1 MTTSEKFCL
10 KWNDFQENV
19 TTAFVTLKDDTDFT
33 DVTLVCEDNKQIEV
47 HKVIL
52 ASSSSIFQNMLK
64 RNKHNHPLIYLKGM
78 RYEDL
83 LAVIDFIY
91 LGETNI
97 YQENLDSFLSIAED
111 LCLKGLARETQYSKC
126 EYSPNKLPT
135 ERPDYLDKSKHSSTT
150 KCFSNINRQHQNTG
164 LTNSSQPHELE
175 VKSQPEEIVFDNT
188 VSLMEDDNQTY
199 KFNNIKKNEDLNKTL
214 NSMITQIGETWTCNS
229 CGKVSNEK
237 RNIKTHVENM
247 HTEGLEFPCPRCDKM
262 FRSRKSVYNH
272 TASNHK

>member
-1 MTTSEKFCL
+1 MTTQEKFCL
-10 KWNDFQENV
+10 QWNDFKENV
-19 TTAFVTLKDDTDFT
+19 STAFVTLKDDTDFT

-78 RYEDL
+78 RYEAL
-83 LAVIDFIY
+83 LAIIDFIY

-97 YQENLDSFLSIAED
+97 YQDNLESFLSIAED
-111 LCLKGLARETQYSKC
+111 LCLKGLAKEIIDSKD
-126 EYSPNKLPT
+126 EDGPNVSPH
-135 ERPDYLDKSKHSSTT
+135 ERQDYLDTSKSFSKSRRN
-150 KCFSNINRQHQNTG
+150 SNINGQHQNTV

-175 VKSQPEEIVFDNT
+175 VKHQPEEIIFDKT
-188 VSLMEDDNQTY
+188 VSLVEDDNKIY
-199 KFNNIKKNEDLNKTL
+199 KVKNIKQNEDLNETL
-214 NSMITQIGETWTCNS
+214 NSMITQTGETWNCNY
-229 CGKVSNEK
+229 CGKVSKEK
-237 RNIKTHVENM
+237 RNLKTHVENM

-272 TASNHK
+272 TTSNHK